1 MAQPQETSTN
11 KSEVTK
17 PDMNEKYK
25 EIMNL
30 PHHVSE
36 NRPHMSMIDRA
47 AQFSPFAALTGHDEA
62 LDETA
67 RLTDVFVEPDE
78 DEKQLL
84 DEKLRMIAELV
95 EEKPVVTV
103 TYFVPDDKKDGGRYV
118 NVADYIKRIDVLNR
132 EIITGKNVRIPV
144 DFIVGISGDIF
155 DGIIY

>member
-1 MAQPQETSTN
+1 
-11 KSEVTK
+11 
-17 PDMNEKYK
+17 MNEKYK
-25 EIMNL
+25 EIINL

-36 NRPHMSMIDRA
+36 SRPHMSMIDRA

-84 DEKLRMIAELV
+84 DEKLRMIAELI

-103 TYFVPDDKKDGGRYV
+103 TYFIPDDKKDGGRYV

-132 EIITGKNVRIPV
+132 EIITEKNVRIPV

>member
-1 MAQPQETSTN
+1 
-11 KSEVTK
+11 
-17 PDMNEKYK
+17 MNEKYK
-25 EIMNL
+25 EIINL

-36 NRPHMSMIDRA
+36 IRPHMSMIDRA

-84 DEKLRMIAELV
+84 DEKLRMIAELI

-103 TYFVPDDKKDGGRYV
+103 TYFIPDDKKDGGRYV

-155 DGIIY
+155 DGIIN

>member
-1 MAQPQETSTN
+1 
-11 KSEVTK
+11 
-17 PDMNEKYK
+17 MNEKYK
-25 EIMNL
+25 EIINL

-36 NRPHMSMIDRA
+36 SRPHMSMIDRA

-84 DEKLRMIAELV
+84 DEKLRMIAEFI

-103 TYFVPDDKKDGGRYV
+103 TYFIPDDKKDGGRYV

>member
-1 MAQPQETSTN
+1 
-11 KSEVTK
+11 
-17 PDMNEKYK
+17 MNEKYRA
-25 EIMNL
+25 IINL

-67 RLTDVFVEPDE
+67 RLTDVFVEPDD

-84 DEKLRMIAELV
+84 DEKIHMISELI
-95 EEKPVVTV
+95 EEKPIVIV

-118 NVADYIKRIDVLNR
+118 NITDFIRKIDTLNR
-132 EIITGKNVRIPV
+132 EIITGEGVRIPV

-155 DGIIY
+155 DGILY

>member
-1 MAQPQETSTN
+1 
-11 KSEVTK
+11 
-17 PDMNEKYK
+17 MNEKYR
-25 EIMNL
+25 EIINL

-62 LDETA
+62 LDETV
-67 RLTDVFVEPDE
+67 RLTDVFVEPDD

-84 DEKLRMIAELV
+84 DEKIHMISEHL
-95 EEKPVVTV
+95 EEKPLVTV

-118 NVADYIKRIDVLNR
+118 NVTDYIKKIDTLSR
-132 EIITGKNVRIPV
+132 EIITGEGVRIPV

-155 DGIIY
+155 DGILY

>member
-1 MAQPQETSTN
+1 
-11 KSEVTK
+11 
-17 PDMNEKYK
+17 MNEKYK
-25 EIMNL
+25 EIINL

-36 NRPHMSMIDRA
+36 SRPHMSMIDRA

-84 DEKLRMIAELV
+84 DEKLRMIAELI

-103 TYFVPDDKKDGGRYV
+103 TYFIPDDKKDGGRYV